1 MAVGQ
6 LFFSADQMVI
16 MPILQGMFPSLLDN
30 VSVMKLVL
38 EGIWL
43 QV

>member
-6 LFFSADQMVI
+6 LFFGADQMVI
-16 MPILQGMFPSLLDN
+16 MAILQGMFPSLLDN

-38 EGIWL
+38 EGIRL